1 MKSLHLVFLL
11 SSFLVF
17 ACSKSEEEIFQEDTT
32 EIIDYLTKNN
42 LIDQAFITSTGI
54 YYIIEN
60 PGNIDKLPNLN
71 SSITCAYKGYFPSGG
86 IFDESASA
94 TFILGQTIEGWR
106 QGIRLIGEGGSIRLF
121 IPSALCYG
129 KEGSGTIGSNEILFF
144 DVDLLKIN

>member
-71 SSITCAYKGYFPSGG
+71 SSITCAYKGYSSG
-86 IFDESASA
+86 S
-94 TFILGQTIEGWR
+94 
-106 QGIRLIGEGGSIRLF
+106 
-121 IPSALCYG
+121 LCYYCL
-129 KEGSGTIGSNEILFF
+129 NRRP
-144 DVDLLKIN
+144 